1 MSECNIEE
9 NNNTEQPQRKRG
21 RKRKG
26 YFYEE
31 EEAAFVKYINS
42 TDKLERDRIFKE
54 KLYPAFT
61 KMVESIIRRYN
72 LFTPSE
78 DFDDTFHDTMSFL
91 MTKVN
96 NYDVSKGYKVYS
108 YCGTI
113 CKNYLILKRTQD
125 MKHTERFLQFDNT
138 YSDAPKNDTDTA
150 GESNEN
156 LSFNSDLM
164 RRTANEIKDMLE
176 YDDEENPLTDNER
189 KVGMALIEILLN
201 WDEIFKQL
209 GNRKFNKTSVLFFIR
224 EYTLL
229 SPKEVRVAM
238 KRFKC
243 VYFALKEKMLAE

>member
-1 MSECNIEE
+1 MSDCNTEE
-9 NNNTEQPQRKRG
+9 NRNTEIEQKKRG

-42 TDKLERDRIFKE
+42 TDKAERDKIFKE

-78 DFDDTFHDTMSFL
+78 DFEDTFHDTMSFL
-91 MTKVN
+91 ITKVN

-125 MKHTERFLQFDNT
+125 MKHTERFTPFENMF
-138 YSDAPKNDTDTA
+138 SDGPKNDTDNNND
-150 GESNEN
+150 GEEIH
-156 LSFNSDLM
+156 SFNGDLM
-164 RRTANEIKDMLE
+164 KRTANEIKEMIE
-176 YDDEENPLTDNER
+176 NDDEQEPLTDNEK

-201 WDEIFKQL
+201 WDDIFKQL

-229 SPKEVRVAM
+229 SPKEVRNAM

-243 VYFALKEKMLAE
+243 VYFALKEKMLEE